1 MTMFRKP
8 KKGDKYKVFV
18 DVGKKKPKAKVT
30 TTNVWGL
37 NRTQRKQWE
46 FLMQVMRT
54 LGNCF
59 GALFALLGLY
69 LTYRIYMHTVIGM

>member
-1 MTMFRKP
+1 MTLFNHRKKSR
-8 KKGDKYKVFV
+8 KKIPNY
-18 DVGKKKPKAKVT
+18 
-30 TTNVWGL
+30 VWGL

-59 GALFALLGLY
+59 GALFALLALY
-69 LTYRIYMHTVIGM
+69 LTYKIYIHTVLGI

>member
-1 MTMFRKP
+1 MNFFKKSTRVNSEQKKNRKV
-8 KKGDKYKVFV
+8 KRRESI
-18 DVGKKKPKAKVT
+18 
-30 TTNVWGL
+30 NVWGL

-59 GALFALLGLY
+59 GALFALLALY
-69 LTYRIYMHTVIGM
+69 LTYRIYMNTVMGV